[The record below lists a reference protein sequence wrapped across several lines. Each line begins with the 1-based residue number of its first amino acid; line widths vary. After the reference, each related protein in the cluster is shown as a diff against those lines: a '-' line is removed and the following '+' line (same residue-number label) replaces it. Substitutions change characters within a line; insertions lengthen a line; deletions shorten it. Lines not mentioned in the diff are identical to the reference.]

1 MSMIGTKGSFTR
13 VIAATDTA
21 AAVGSGTID
30 VCATPVIAATMEA
43 AAVAALAPHLND
55 DETTVGTR
63 ISLTHTAP
71 SLVGMTLTACAE
83 ITTHTGRQYEF
94 SVTVR
99 DEIGVVAEGTHTRVL
114 VNTSR
119 FLANADARTRK

>member
-30 VCATPVIAATMEA
+30 VCATPVIAAAMEA
-43 AAVAALAPHLND
+43 DLND

-83 ITTHTGRQYEF
+83 ITAHTGRQYEF
-94 SVTVR
+94 TVTVR

>member
-30 VCATPVIAATMEA
+30 VCATPVIAAVMEA

-71 SLVGMTLTACAE
+71 SLVGMTLTADAE
-83 ITTHTGRQYEF
+83 ITAHTGRQYEF
-94 SVTVR
+94 TVTVR

-114 VNTSR
+114 VKTSR
-119 FLANADARTRK
+119 FLANAATRARK

>member
-1 MSMIGTKGSFTR
+1 MSMIGTKGSVTR

-30 VCATPVIAATMEA
+30 VCATPVIAAVMEA

-71 SLVGMTLTACAE
+71 SVVGMTLTADAE
-83 ITTHTGRQYEF
+83 ITAHTGRQYEF
-94 SVTVR
+94 TVTVR

-114 VNTSR
+114 VNTPR
-119 FLANADARTRK
+119 FLANAATRASK

>member
-30 VCATPVIAATMEA
+30 VCATPVIAAVMEA
-43 AAVAALAPHLND
+43 AAVAALAPYLKHE
-55 DETTVGTR
+55 ETTVGTR

-71 SLVGMTLTACAE
+71 SLVGMTLTAEAE
-83 ITTHTGRQYEF
+83 ITAHTEQRYEF
-94 SVTVR
+94 TVTVR

>member
-1 MSMIGTKGSFTR
+1 MSMIGSKGSFTR
-13 VIAATDTA
+13 VIAAADTA
-21 AAVGSGTID
+21 AAVGSGTVD
-30 VCATPVIAATMEA
+30 VCATPVIAAAMEA

-71 SLVGMTLTACAE
+71 SVVGMTLTACAE
-83 ITTHTGRQYEF
+83 ITAHTERQYEF
-94 SVTVR
+94 TVTVR

-119 FLANADARTRK
+119 FLANAATRARK

>member
-1 MSMIGTKGSFTR
+1 MRRCVKRGVPDKVPAFR
-13 VIAATDTA
+13 YNVIN
-21 AAVGSGTID
+21 GGGNY
-30 VCATPVIAATMEA
+30 
-43 AAVAALAPHLND
+43 VAALAPHLND

-83 ITTHTGRQYEF
+83 ITAHTGRQYEF
-94 SVTVR
+94 TVTVR

>member
-30 VCATPVIAATMEA
+30 VCATPVIAAAMEA

-71 SLVGMTLTACAE
+71 SLVGMTLTTCAE
-83 ITTHTGRQYEF
+83 ITAHTGRQYEF
-94 SVTVR
+94 TVTVR

>member
-30 VCATPVIAATMEA
+30 VCATPVIAAAMEA

-71 SLVGMTLTACAE
+71 SLVWMTLTACAE
-83 ITTHTGRQYEF
+83 ITAHTGRQYEF
-94 SVTVR
+94 TVTVR

>member
-30 VCATPVIAATMEA
+30 VCATPVIAAAMEA

-71 SLVGMTLTACAE
+71 SVVGMTLTACAE
-83 ITTHTGRQYEF
+83 ITSHTGRQYEF
-94 SVTVR
+94 TVTVR
-99 DEIGVVAEGTHTRVL
+99 DEIGVVAAGTHTRVL
-114 VNTSR
+114 VNTSC
-119 FLANADARTRK
+119 FLANADARSRK

>member
-30 VCATPVIAATMEA
+30 VCATPVIAAVMEA
-43 AAVAALAPHLND
+43 AAVAALAPYLKYE
-55 DETTVGTR
+55 ETTVGTR

-71 SLVGMTLTACAE
+71 SLVGMTLTAEAE
-83 ITTHTGRQYEF
+83 ITAHTERRYEF
-94 SVTVR
+94 TVTVR
-99 DEIGVVAEGTHTRVL
+99 DEIGVVAEGAHTRVL

-119 FLANADARTRK
+119 FLANVDARTRK

>member
-1 MSMIGTKGSFTR
+1 MSMIGSKGSFTR
-13 VIAATDTA
+13 VIAAADTA
-21 AAVGSGTID
+21 AAVGSGTVD
-30 VCATPVIAATMEA
+30 VCATPVIAAAMEA

-83 ITTHTGRQYEF
+83 ITAHAERQYEF
-94 SVTVR
+94 TVTAR
-99 DEIGVVAEGTHTRVL
+99 DEIGVVAEGTHTRVA

-119 FLANADARTRK
+119 FLANADTRTRK